1 MSLARSEFKNV
12 ENSFAACRSS
22 GNEGAV
28 NIECS
33 KSVWSS
39 SLVVYSYFSQCSQQ
53 STGQPQRSTRI
64 ISSSI
69 GVPPPLLAWQFV
81 RSVEQTFKQK
91 MSESVEIVI
100 LKSSTPQ
107 KRCSCCPLRFHSFPG
122 LAHLESLRWKTSGN
136 ARPSLLHT
144 NEKMTEQQGKP
155 SRSRSGDEIV
165 FCKHSFLIF
174 CNCGKI
180 LT

>member
-100 LKSSTPQ
+100 LKSSTLSEALFMLP
-107 KRCSCCPLRFHSFPG
+107 S
-122 LAHLESLRWKTSGN
+122 SL
-136 ARPSLLHT
+136 SLI
-144 NEKMTEQQGKP
+144 
-155 SRSRSGDEIV
+155 SRSG
-165 FCKHSFLIF
+165 SS
-174 CNCGKI
+174 GKSAVED
-180 LT
+180 LG